1 MLLQISGDA
10 LSVFEGEPFHCYILR
25 VFILKR
31 HWTFSNLLRFSCV
44 CLFYSVTVVNFWM
57 LSQLCIPEI
66 NATWLMMYYH
76 LYMYICIFA
85 GFHLQIFCPGI
96 LYICSQGTFICSFLL
111 KSLPVWASALCSLK
125 GIGKYCILMYFV
137 KEFTIEITGDT
148 IWAWSFLLD
157 HFVNYKSISFFI
169 YIWCSI
175 AFSFSFFSCIT
186 YENVCFSRYFSISSK
201 SGLGTLQ
208 PSGHLWPSTY
218 VFGCFNAA
226 IATWS
231 HFSGDFV
238 DLSVSDVDCLDLYRT
253 LTFSLDL
260 NFQMYWRELVFGP

>member
-1 MLLQISGDA
+1 
-10 LSVFEGEPFHCYILR
+10 
-25 VFILKR
+25 
-31 HWTFSNLLRFSCV
+31 
-44 CLFYSVTVVNFWM
+44 
-57 LSQLCIPEI
+57 
-66 NATWLMMYYH
+66 MMYYH

-85 GFHLQIFCPGI
+85 GFHLQIFCLGI

-111 KSLPVWASALCSLK
+111 ISLPVWASALCSLK

-157 HFVNYKSISFFI
+157 HFVNYKSISFYI

-186 YENVCFSRYFSISSK
+186 YENVCFSRYLSISSK

-208 PSGHLWPSTY
+208 PSGHLWPSACLWMLQRCHSYMESFQWGLCRPQCLGCWPSGPLQDLDFQPWSKFSNVLTWIGLQSLTLSLAHLEDLIPSVGGLCSCSLSLCLSLWNQAFS
-218 VFGCFNAA
+218 VFILF
-226 IATWS
+226 TS
-231 HFSGDFV
+231 FS
-238 DLSVSDVDCLDLYRT
+238 
-253 LTFSLDL
+253 
-260 NFQMYWRELVFGP
+260 